1 MAEIMLKGRRVPLL
15 YTVLEMKT
23 VQEEIGPL
31 GDLQYTLFGRD
42 RDDPESTAKY
52 AGPEHLDAV
61 AKMIRILGNAGLEES
76 GEKPDLTDRKV
87 LRAMRPTDLAE
98 AVNACVAA
106 MNEGMASEVIE
117 ADDQD
122 QGPVDVVL
130 EEMKKKE
137 ATGG

>member
-42 RDDPESTAKY
+42 RDDTESTAKY

-61 AKMIRILGNAGLEES
+61 AKMIRILGNAGLEEA
-76 GEKPDLTDRKV
+76 GESPDLTDKKV
-87 LRAMRPTDLAE
+87 MRALRPVELPA
-98 AVNACVAA
+98 AVNICMDALT
-106 MNEGMASEVIE
+106 EGMASEIPE
-117 ADDQD
+117 KEET
-122 QGPVDVVL
+122 GPVDVTL

-137 ATGG
+137 AKEG